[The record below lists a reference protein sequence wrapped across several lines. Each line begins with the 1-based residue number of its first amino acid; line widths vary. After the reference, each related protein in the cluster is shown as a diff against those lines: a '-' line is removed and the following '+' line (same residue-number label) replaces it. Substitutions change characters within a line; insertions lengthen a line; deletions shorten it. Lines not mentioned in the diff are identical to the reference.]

1 MPPLASMQRPSLFY
15 LIPVNNR
22 SFILTPLVLGHKGSK
37 EPNAN
42 DFWTNFIA
50 FTAEMA
56 VIRSIYCC
64 HLLASFLIF
73 LDLFT
78 KSNSAKGF
86 GSNKLGISQTE
97 IRLWT
102 EKKHRDVSFL
112 FPSYSFP
119 ILFIQGLGSDDTR
132 TAVTSGLGC
141 WHICQARSH
150 PRHSCCLPLQS
161 LQNGRISLLLLPCAH
176 TNHFHHR
183 PPSYLVATSCSNE
196 FMLQNL
202 QTCETADVQFMSI
215 CQSISIHTICP
226 WQERLW
232 PSPLCHSSGLGT
244 AQGLKVNLPTVTSSY
259 PRAAVP
265 DPTDPTL
272 LKWQF

>member
-1 MPPLASMQRPSLFY
+1 MPPLASVQACFTSSQSTIGASSLPH
-15 LIPVNNR
+15 L
-22 SFILTPLVLGHKGSK
+22 SLDTK
-37 EPNAN
+37 
-42 DFWTNFIA
+42 
-50 FTAEMA
+50 A
-56 VIRSIYCC
+56 VRNQTQTISGQTSSHLLQKWLWFAVYCC
-64 HLLASFLIF
+64 HLLASF

-176 TNHFHHR
+176 TNHFHR

-196 FMLQNL
+196 FMLQ
-202 QTCETADVQFMSI
+202 TCETADVQFMSI
-215 CQSISIHTICP
+215 YFETKTICP

-244 AQGLKVNLPTVTSSY
+244 AQGLKVNLPTVSSY
-259 PRAAVP
+259 PRAILELP
-265 DPTDPTL
+265 CLTQLT
-272 LKWQF
+272 QHS